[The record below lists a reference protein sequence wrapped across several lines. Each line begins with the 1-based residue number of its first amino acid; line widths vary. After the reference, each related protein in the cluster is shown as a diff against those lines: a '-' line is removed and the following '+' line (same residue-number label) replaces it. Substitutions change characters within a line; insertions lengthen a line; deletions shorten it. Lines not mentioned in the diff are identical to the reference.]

1 MVQNFNYV
9 TTHNY
14 IISFHRFKN
23 AKFQK
28 FAQSAFLQPR
38 CLPLRAQRMLA
49 QCAEPTPKA
58 MPFGLSELRSTKT
71 KKTTK
76 PSSPSSTSPHAHQTL
91 TLPQFLFMA
100 RKSSL
105 LKQSLATI
113 VVVLLIYAFL
123 NTFLTPTTTAK
134 LETAL
139 PSFSSASSISSDVFA
154 SRENQLNFPGK
165 PVKVYL
171 YDLPKRFTY
180 GVIEHHSLARGGR
193 PDEDVSKLKY
203 PGHQHMGE
211 WYLFKDLLKP
221 ESERFGSPVQ
231 KVLDPEEAD
240 FFYVPFF
247 SSLSLIVNPAR
258 PASGSDKPLYSD
270 EENQVALIEWLEEQ
284 VYWKRNNGRD
294 HVIMASDPNALYK
307 VIDKVKNS
315 VLLVCD
321 FGRLKEDQGSL
332 VKDVIV
338 PYSHRINTYS
348 GDISVEDRNTL
359 LFFMGNRFRKEGGK
373 IRDLLFQLL
382 ENEEDVIIKHGTQ
395 SRESRRAAS
404 HGMHTSKF
412 CLNPAGDTPSACRLF
427 DSIVSLCVPVIVSDS
442 IELPFEDVI
451 DYRKIAIF
459 VESNAALKPEFL
471 VSMLRGITTERILEY
486 QKELNEVSP
495 IALYLGFDLPFL
507 AVVFQ
512 VSFRFCSFSC
522 F

>member
-1 MVQNFNYV
+1 
-9 TTHNY
+9 
-14 IISFHRFKN
+14 
-23 AKFQK
+23 
-28 FAQSAFLQPR
+28 
-38 CLPLRAQRMLA
+38 
-49 QCAEPTPKA
+49 
-58 MPFGLSELRSTKT
+58 
-71 KKTTK
+71 
-76 PSSPSSTSPHAHQTL
+76 
-91 TLPQFLFMA
+91 
-100 RKSSL
+100 
-105 LKQSLATI
+105 
-113 VVVLLIYAFL
+113 
-123 NTFLTPTTTAK
+123 
-134 LETAL
+134 
-139 PSFSSASSISSDVFA
+139 
-154 SRENQLNFPGK
+154 
-165 PVKVYL
+165 
-171 YDLPKRFTY
+171 
-180 GVIEHHSLARGGR
+180 
-193 PDEDVSKLKY
+193 
-203 PGHQHMGE
+203 MGE

-294 HVIMASDPNALYK
+294 HVIMASDPNAFYK
-307 VIDKVKNS
+307 VIDKVKYS

-348 GDISVEDRNTL
+348 GDISVDSSWAIGSAKSYIFNCIRNSLCSSLL
-359 LFFMGNRFRKEGGK
+359 LFVGGK

-442 IELPFEDVI
+442 IELPFEDVV

-459 VESNAALKPEFL
+459 VESNAVLKPEFL

-486 QKELNEVSP
+486 QKELNEVKRYFQYGVP
-495 IALYLGFDLPFL
+495 NGTVNEIWRQVAQKFPFIKL
-507 AVVFQ
+507 
-512 VSFRFCSFSC
+512 SINRDR
-522 F
+522 